1 MPTALAEGLYEHLL
15 TVALESGI
23 AEAAGEADLRSL
35 DRADL
40 PVFLTRHLATTIY
53 RALTDAKEAADQVTI
68 ARSLLERL
76 AELAPPA
83 KDDADASGDA
93 IAEPPRLLE
102 AIYRTTKPAR
112 PTTPLSQSTLLTRA
126 RSDPSL
132 AHELS
137 LEITTADQI
146 DILAAFITVG
156 GVRAVREALET
167 AVHRGARIR
176 VLTTVFT
183 GTTEVEA
190 LDTLARLPGAEVRVS
205 FDVRRTRLHAK
216 AWLFRRST
224 GLHTAYVGSANLTST
239 ALGSGHEWMVKVCAA
254 DLASVIKKFEGT
266 FDGLWNDPEFEPY
279 DASEHARSRLRHALK
294 AETTKGTPA
303 VLPLFTLRPLPYQ
316 EEILDKLRAERELA
330 GRRRH
335 LLVAA
340 TGTGKTVIAAF
351 DYARISE
358 AAGGTRPR
366 LLFVAHRRELLEQ
379 ALATYRAVLRDAS
392 FGELWT
398 DGEVPDHWDH
408 VFATIQTAARTLAER
423 ARPDH
428 FHVVVVDECH
438 HAPADSYKAVV
449 RGLTPSILLGL
460 TATPERADGK
470 SLLGD
475 FDGRIAAELRLWHA
489 LERQLLVP
497 FEYYGL
503 SDDVSLRD
511 VKWSRQGY
519 AAADLSGLYTGN
531 HARVD
536 LIVEQLRR
544 RVFDVRAVRAIA
556 FCVSVEHAEFMA
568 TALTARG
575 IPAVAVHGG
584 SPDELRAN
592 APARLRM
599 REVNVLCTCDLY
611 NEGVDLPF
619 VDTLLLLRPTA
630 SATLFM
636 QQIGRGL
643 RLDPSSKKSACLV
656 LDFIGQHRS
665 EFRFDGLY
673 AALTGIPR
681 GKLAT
686 AVGEGFPFL
695 PSGCVM
701 HLDGVVSRQVLA
713 SLKRAVATAKALAGE
728 LRDVASQA
736 GEGAPANDITLSQ
749 FLEATGREVEDVYE
763 QAKGWT
769 TLRAAAG
776 LELDVSDEE
785 REMSRTLGRL
795 VHVDEPTRLRQW
807 SEPPSVSALSPLDRR
822 RLTMTEFQMVHRG
835 VLREPAQTLAWLYG
849 SGRIRRELG
858 ELATVLE
865 ERVALPDE
873 RYPVPEWPLALH
885 RHYRRREIMAAVGY
899 ARPGAK
905 GNTPQGGILKLERD
919 KRELLLVTL
928 DKSAS
933 SFSPTTRYKDYAIS
947 PTLFHWE
954 TQSAASVSRASG
966 KRYIESG
973 ENGWSF
979 YLFVR
984 SDPDAPYA
992 FLGRVLHRA
1001 HEGDRPIGITWE
1013 LELPMASALYDRFA
1027 TLTQG

>member
-1 MPTALAEGLYEHLL
+1 MPEPLSEGLYEHLL
-15 TVALESGI
+15 TTSLETALAKLSST
-23 AEAAGEADLRSL
+23 EADLRTL
-35 DRADL
+35 DAANL
-40 PVFLTRHLATTIY
+40 PAFLTRHLAAVVH
-53 RALTDAKEAADQVTI
+53 RALADLKDVDAQVAL
-68 ARSLLERL
+68 ARGLLERL
-76 AELAPPA
+76 AELAPPD
-83 KDDADASGDA
+83 KDDAVDGV
-93 IAEPPRLLE
+93 AEPPQLLQ
-102 AIYRTTKPAR
+102 AIFRNAKPTR
-112 PTTPLSQSTLLTRA
+112 PSTPLSQSTLLTRA
-126 RSDPSL
+126 RNDPALS
-132 AHELS
+132 HELS
-137 LEITTADQI
+137 AEISTADQI

-156 GVRAVREALET
+156 GVRAVREALEK

-183 GTTEVEA
+183 GTTEVDA

-205 FDVRRTRLHAK
+205 YDVRRTRLHAK
-216 AWLFRRST
+216 AWLFRRAT

-254 DLASVIKKFEGT
+254 DLEAVIKKFEGT
-266 FDGLWNDPEFEPY
+266 FDGLWNDPEFERY
-279 DASEHARSRLRHALK
+279 DASDDARARLRLALK
-294 AETTKGTPA
+294 AETSKGTPT

-316 EEILDKLRAERELA
+316 QEILDKLRVERDHHQ
-330 GRRRH
+330 RRRN

-351 DYARISE
+351 DYARLCE
-358 AAGGTRPR
+358 ENGGTRPR

-379 ALATYRAVLRDAS
+379 ALATYRAVLRDAA

-398 DGEVPDHWDH
+398 DGEVPAHWDH
-408 VFATIQTAARTLAER
+408 VFATIQTAARTLGDR
-423 ARPDH
+423 VKKDH

-449 RGLTPSILLGL
+449 RELAPSILLGL

-470 SLLGD
+470 SLLSD

-497 FEYYGL
+497 FEYYGVA
-503 SDDVSLRD
+503 DNVSLRD

-519 AAADLSGLYTGN
+519 AAGDLSNLYTGH

-544 RVFDVRAVRAIA
+544 RVFDLRAVRAIA

-568 TALTARG
+568 KALSERG
-575 IPAVAVHGG
+575 VPAVAVHGG
-584 SPDELRAN
+584 SPDDIRSG
-592 APARLRM
+592 APARLRT

-619 VDTLLLLRPTA
+619 VDTLLLLRPTS

-643 RLDPSSKKSACLV
+643 RLHEKKTSCLV

-665 EFRFDGLY
+665 EFRFDGLFG
-673 AALTGIPR
+673 ALTGIPR
-681 GKLAT
+681 GKLDK
-686 AVGEGFPFL
+686 AVQEGFPFL

-701 HLDGVVSRQVLA
+701 HLDGVVTKQVLDA
-713 SLKRAVATAKALAGE
+713 LKRAVATAKAMAGE
-728 LRDVASQA
+728 LRDLA
-736 GEGAPANDITLSQ
+736 GQGEEAITLARY
-749 FLEATGREVEDVYE
+749 LEATGRDVEDVYE
-763 QAKGWT
+763 KAEGWT
-769 TLRAAAG
+769 SLRAAAG
-776 LELDVSDEE
+776 LEFDVTDEE
-785 REMSRTLGRL
+785 RDMSKRL
-795 VHVDEPTRLRQW
+795 KWLAHVDESSRLRQW
-807 SEPPSVSALSPLDRR
+807 RSVPNAASLSAFDQRR
-822 RLTMTEFQMVHRG
+822 VTMTEFQMVHRG
-835 VLREPAQTLAWLYG
+835 VLREPAQAVAWLYG
-849 SGRIRRELG
+849 SGRIRRELD
-858 ELATVLE
+858 ELASVLE
-865 ERVALPDE
+865 ERVALPE
-873 RYPVPEWPLALH
+873 EHYPVAEWPLALH
-885 RHYRRREIMAAVGY
+885 RHYRRREIVAAVGF
-899 ARPGAK
+899 ARPGQK
-905 GNTPQGGILKLERD
+905 GVTPQSGILKLPDE
-919 KRELLLVTL
+919 KREILLVTL

-954 TQSAASVSRASG
+954 TQSAASVERASG
-966 KRYIESG
+966 KRYIESAT
-973 ENGWSF
+973 NGWSF

-992 FLGRVLHRA
+992 FLGRALYRS

-1013 LELPMASALYDRFA
+1013 LEHAMPGALYDKFA
-1027 TLTQG
+1027 TLAQG